1 MPKLCPCGSKKNY
14 EHCCKPFLDE
24 QNIPQTPEQLMRS
37 RYTAYSLARIPYITK
52 TMHDQPLIQFN
63 AAEAEQWAKSVLW
76 LGLQILD
83 SSIASEE
90 KGFVEFVAS
99 FLEKNQIKTI
109 CERSEFHKKN
119 GQWFYVD
126 GTNTATNKKPVKI
139 GRTSLC
145 PCGSGR
151 KFKNCHEQIR

>member
-1 MPKLCPCGSKKNY
+1 MSLLCPCNSEKNF

-24 QNIPQTPEQLMRS
+24 QSIPQTPEQSMRS

-52 TMHDQPLIQFN
+52 TMLGQPLIHFN
-63 AAEAEQWAKSVLW
+63 ATEAEQWAKSVVW
-76 LGLQILD
+76 IGLQLIN
-83 SSIASEE
+83 SSMENEE
-90 KGFVEFVAS
+90 KGFVEFIAS

-119 GQWFYVD
+119 GHWFYID
-126 GTNTATNKKPVKI
+126 GINTATNKKQVKI
-139 GRTSLC
+139 GRTSPC
-145 PCGSGR
+145 PCGSGK